1 LIAVDLI
8 DGTIR
13 WSVPLGNIG
22 KLAPV
27 PLPLQ
32 WGTPGTAGGPIVTA
46 GGLVFIGATT
56 DELFRAF
63 DVETGH
69 ELWSASLPTAAHA
82 TPMTYAIDG
91 KQYVLIASGGHV
103 WQYPKISD
111 HITAFALP

>member
-1 LIAVDLI
+1 MTA
-8 DGTIR
+8 TITGLL
-13 WSVPLGNIG
+13 VLAGLGLTGIF
-22 KLAPV
+22 
-27 PLPLQ
+27 
-32 WGTPGTAGGPIVTA
+32 
-46 GGLVFIGATT
+46 LVFIGATT

-69 ELWSASLPTAAHA
+69 ELWSANLPTAAHA

-111 HITAFALP
+111 YITAFALP